1 MTKMTSKPAWTVMVP
16 GHRPFTMAGVPCAK
30 AEALASAR
38 LIWPIAEV
46 V

>member
-1 MTKMTSKPAWTVMVP
+1 MSQMMSKPAWTVIVH
-16 GHRPFTMAGVPCAK
+16 GHRPFTMAGVPCTK

-38 LIWPIAEV
+38 LIWPMAEV